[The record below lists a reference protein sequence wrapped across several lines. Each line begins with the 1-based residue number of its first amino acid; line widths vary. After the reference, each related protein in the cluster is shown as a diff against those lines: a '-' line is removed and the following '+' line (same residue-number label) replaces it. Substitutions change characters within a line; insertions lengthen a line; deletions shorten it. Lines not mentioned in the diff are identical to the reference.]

1 MKTIRGR
8 GASHGLAMGELRIL
22 RRDESAT
29 ASERAGDASVE
40 LVKFR
45 DAVDSVSVEF
55 EKLYKNALLRVGERE
70 AGIFE
75 IHKMMLEDEDFYG
88 EAERLITEE
97 RLSAVEAS
105 KRAGEALA
113 DTFREMDTEYMR
125 ARAEDIIAVSGRVC
139 EVLRGESRAV
149 ELTSP
154 CIIAADDLTPAETI
168 LLDREMVLGFVTER
182 GSDMSHTAILA
193 RMMGIPAV
201 VSTGHI
207 SDEYDGCTVLIDG
220 EAGEIS
226 IDPDEESLA
235 KYRSSR
241 FDSES
246 ERARLE
252 RMRGKTC
259 VTSEGVRILVTANVG
274 DLADTDEA
282 VRHDAEGIG
291 LFRSEFMFM
300 SRTRPPTEDEQY
312 EIYLAAAKK
321 MNGQE
326 CVVRTLDVGADKRIP
341 YLTGDAKEAN
351 PALGIRAVR
360 LSLRM
365 PELLLTQFRALY
377 RAAAEGN
384 ISAMIP
390 MISLPSEVEAVRD
403 IAAEARASLESEG
416 MPCGKMKVGI
426 MVETP
431 SAAILS
437 DLLAPMVDFFSIGT
451 NDLIQYTLAADRE
464 NPDVAYLRH
473 PLPESVRRCIKM
485 TCSAARRE
493 GIPVCVCGEL
503 GADTDETDF
512 LIDAGVTKIS
522 VSPPYVL
529 RVREAVVRRTGMT
542 IKRKS

>member
-8 GASHGLAMGELRIL
+8 GASRGIAMGELKIL
-22 RRDESAT
+22 RRGGNVEKNERVEDVSA
-29 ASERAGDASVE
+29 ELIKFGDALESVA
-40 LVKFR
+40 L
-45 DAVDSVSVEF
+45 EF
-55 EKLYKNALLRVGERE
+55 DKLYKNALLRVGERE

-88 EAERLITEE
+88 EAERLIKEE
-97 RLSAVEAS
+97 HLSAAEAA
-105 KRAGEALA
+105 KRAGETLSHM
-113 DTFREMDTEYMR
+113 FRGMDTEYMR
-125 ARAEDIIAVSGRVC
+125 ARSEDIIAVSGKVC
-139 EVLRGESRAV
+139 EVLSGESRAV
-149 ELTSP
+149 ELASP
-154 CIIAADDLTPAETI
+154 CIIAADDLTPAETVM
-168 LLDREMVLGFVTER
+168 LDRDKVLGFVTER

-207 SDEYDGCTVLIDG
+207 SDEYDGCIVLIDG
-220 EAGEIS
+220 EAGEVC
-226 IDPDEESLA
+226 IDPDEESLS

-241 FDSES
+241 FDTES
-246 ERARLE
+246 EKARLE

-259 VTSEGVRILVTANVG
+259 VTSDGVRIIVTANVG
-274 DLADTDEA
+274 DLADVDEA
-282 VRHDAEGIG
+282 VRNDAEGIG

-300 SRTRPPTEDEQY
+300 SRPAAPNEDEQY
-312 EIYLAAAKK
+312 EIYLAAALK
-321 MNGQE
+321 MNGRE

-341 YLTGDAKEAN
+341 YLTGDATEAN

-365 PELLLTQFRALY
+365 PEMLKIQFRALY
-377 RAAAEGN
+377 RAAAVGN

-390 MISLPSEVEAVRD
+390 MISLPSEVEAVRN
-403 IAAEARASLESEG
+403 IAAEARASLEAEG
-416 MPCGKMKVGI
+416 IPYGKMKVGI
-426 MVETP
+426 MIETP

-473 PLPESVRRCIKM
+473 PLPESVRRCIRM
-485 TCSAARRE
+485 TCSSARRA

-503 GADTDETDF
+503 GADTDETEF

-529 RVREAVVRRTGMT
+529 RVREAVMRKTGMT
-542 IKRKS
+542 IGRKI

>member
-1 MKTIRGR
+1 METIRGR
-8 GASHGLAMGELRIL
+8 GASRGIAMGELKIL
-22 RRDESAT
+22 RRGGSMEKNES
-29 ASERAGDASVE
+29 AGDASSE
-40 LVKFR
+40 LIRFK
-45 DAVDSVSVEF
+45 DALDSVSVEF
-55 EKLYKNALLRVGERE
+55 DKLYKNALLRVGERE

-75 IHKMMLEDEDFYG
+75 IHKMMLEDEDFCG
-88 EAERLITEE
+88 EVERLIKDDK
-97 RLSAVEAS
+97 LSAYEAT
-105 KRAGEALA
+105 KRAGETLA
-113 DTFREMDTEYMR
+113 QMFREMDTEYMR

-139 EVLRGESRAV
+139 EVIRGESRAV
-149 ELTSP
+149 ELSEP
-154 CIIAADDLTPAETI
+154 CIIAADDLTPAETVM
-168 LLDREMVLGFVTER
+168 LDRDKVLGFITER

-201 VSTGHI
+201 VSVGHI
-207 SDEYDGCTVLIDG
+207 SDDYNGCTVIING
-220 EAGEIS
+220 EAGEVCIG
-226 IDPDEESLA
+226 PDLEKVE
-235 KYRSSR
+235 KYRFSQLSVEKEKN
-241 FDSES
+241 S
-246 ERARLE
+246 LE

-259 VTSEGVRILVTANVG
+259 VRSDGTRIIVTANVG
-274 DLADTDEA
+274 DLSDVEKA
-282 VRHDAEGIG
+282 VEYDAEGIG

-300 SRTRPPTEDEQY
+300 SRTKPPSEDEQY
-312 EIYLAAAKK
+312 EIYLAAAEK

-341 YLTGDAKEAN
+341 YLTGEAKEAN

-377 RAAAEGN
+377 RAAASGN

-403 IAAEARASLESEG
+403 IAAKAWASLEADGIPHE
-416 MPCGKMKVGI
+416 KMRVGI
-426 MVETP
+426 MIETP

-451 NDLIQYTLAADRE
+451 NDLIQYTVAADRE

-485 TCSAARRE
+485 TCAAARRE

-503 GADTDETDF
+503 GADTEETNF
-512 LIDAGVTKIS
+512 LIETGVTKIS

-529 RVREAVVRRTGMT
+529 RVREAVVRTTGMM